1 MATEK
6 KVKESANV
14 IMLSGDREYK
24 VPVENRI
31 VTVRAKFGKGQG
43 KLRLTP
49 AVSANSNQLL
59 SGQPILTES
68 DKLIVPKVVTAE
80 SYMDLEDG
88 KKINLNNAYEA
99 IDYAWA
105 ILTKELGESQEQMR
119 EDENCLFYIEDVEKA
134 LDKKLDSKQRV
145 FQAQSYIYDSTISK
159 QRELVKLIGVK
170 SADFWT
176 ERQILD
182 YLLSFTEKSVRGNLG
197 ADTILSLKTDKSYD
211 LRVFLLTLEEKKII
225 SWNKGVLKF
234 NDTSLGL
241 TNEQAI
247 EWLKD
252 PANESIVEAMKIAA
266 NMSKS

>member
-88 KKINLNNAYEA
+88 KKI
-99 IDYAWA
+99 
-105 ILTKELGESQEQMR
+105 ILDHIYSTGIK
-119 EDENCLFYIEDVEKA
+119 DI
-134 LDKKLDSKQRV
+134 DKKKIPNSINGCKSKYKLDYYLANSILMFEGIGLNPKV
-145 FQAQSYIYDSTISK
+145 N
-159 QRELVKLIGVK
+159 IGVVV
-170 SADFWT
+170 
-176 ERQILD
+176 E
-182 YLLSFTEKSVRGNLG
+182 
-197 ADTILSLKTDKSYD
+197 
-211 LRVFLLTLEEKKII
+211 
-225 SWNKGVLKF
+225 
-234 NDTSLGL
+234 
-241 TNEQAI
+241 I
-247 EWLKD
+247 EM
-252 PANESIVEAMKIAA
+252 V
-266 NMSKS
+266 